1 MTTGEKILH
10 GGGYL
15 IEDATAGTVF
25 TPEDF
30 SDEQLQLADT
40 TDQFLREKVLPHV
53 EKLENHDFDLMVKLL
68 RQFGEL
74 GLLMIDAP
82 EEYGGLDL
90 PKTTSMLAAEKA
102 SIYGGFSVAYTAHSG
117 IGTLPLVY
125 YGTKEQKERYL
136 GKIITG
142 EWMAAYCLTE
152 PDSGSDALG
161 AKATA
166 TLTPDGKHYL
176 LNGTKQFITNGS
188 FADLY
193 TVFAKIDRQH
203 FTAFLVERTFEG
215 VKPGPQE
222 KKLGIRGSSTTS
234 LILEDAKV
242 PVENV
247 LGEIGKGHKIAFNVL
262 NVGRLKLGACVT
274 GAGKFAFAEGVR
286 YANLRKQFGVTIG
299 TFGAIREKI
308 ADTAAALFASE
319 ALVYR
324 VAGMIDDRLAAVPKG
339 IPDYYDAYQQ
349 GIEDYSIE
357 CAVAKVFCSDVLA
370 LVVDEVVQIFGGYG
384 YTQEYPAERFYRDE
398 RINRIFEGTNEINR
412 MLIPGTLLRRAM
424 KGEIPLQEE
433 VMKAVGRLSA
443 AAGEAPSG
451 PFGAEKALL
460 RNLKDAFLVL
470 AGAAVQ
476 RFGGKVKDEQE
487 TLIALADVAIGV
499 FAIESAVLRAGEDRR
514 LRERLPRGA
523 RRGGRQGVRV
533 PGGRGGDQRGAARGV
548 LRRRGEHAADAP
560 LRDPAGDPVR
570 RLRPPRREAE
580 ARRRRPRIGALPALR
595 RSAPATEGASPGG
608 RGRIKRTVRR
618 TALSSGHPCATGGSW
633 ARGFREECPRRRS
646 SLELSGVGDEE
657 ARRRAVAP
665 AAVVA
670 SVRAGRRRGERRPDG
685 FRPPEDAHP
694 QRCRHPQETL
704 LQGVRRLALH
714 GAEGDDPRAA
724 PRRPRREAHPD
735 ELRVQEGGEGE
746 DRRGVRRGSCE
757 QLPHRRWSA
766 EAKAFL
772 SWFTA
777 DFVAGDTVDI
787 SLSPDGTVS
796 ASHNGKA
803 LGTLRDPASPRPC
816 C

>member
-15 IEDATAGTVF
+15 IEDATAETVF

-53 EKLENHDFDLMVKLL
+53 ERLENHDFDLMVKLL

-102 SIYGGFSVAYTAHSG
+102 SVYGGFSVAYTAHSG

-215 VKPGPQE
+215 VKPGPEE

-319 ALVYR
+319 SLAYR

-339 IPDYYDAYQQ
+339 IPDYYEAYQQ

-357 CAVAKVFCSDVLA
+357 CAIAKVFCSDVLA
-370 LVVDEVVQIFGGYG
+370 LVVDETVQIFGGYG
-384 YTQEYPAERFYRDE
+384 YTQEYPAERYYRDE

-412 MLIPGTLLRRAM
+412 MLIPGTLLRRSK

-443 AAGEAPSG
+443 TAGEAPSG

-470 AGAAVQ
+470 VGAAVQ

-499 FAIESAVLRAGEDRR
+499 FAIESAVLRAEKIAASGNASRAE
-514 LRERLPRGA
+514 LAAAAVKTFAFPAAEAAVSAA
-523 RRGGRQGVRV
+523 RR
-533 PGGRGGDQRGAARGV
+533 AAFYV
-548 LRRRGEHAADAP
+548 GEGNT
-560 LRDPAGDPVR
+560 LQM
-570 RLRPPRREAE
+570 L
-580 ARRRRPRIGALPALR
+580 
-595 RSAPATEGASPGG
+595 
-608 RGRIKRTVRR
+608 
-618 TALSSGHPCATGGSW
+618 
-633 ARGFREECPRRRS
+633 
-646 SLELSGVGDEE
+646 LSGI
-657 ARRRAVAP
+657 RRATRYDASGLLDAKHKL
-665 AAVVA
+665 AAA
-670 SVRAGRRRGERRPDG
+670 ALESERYP
-685 FRPPEDAHP
+685 F
-694 QRCRHPQETL
+694 
-704 LQGVRRLALH
+704 
-714 GAEGDDPRAA
+714 
-724 PRRPRREAHPD
+724 
-735 ELRVQEGGEGE
+735 
-746 DRRGVRRGSCE
+746 
-757 QLPHRRWSA
+757 
-766 EAKAFL
+766 
-772 SWFTA
+772 
-777 DFVAGDTVDI
+777 
-787 SLSPDGTVS
+787 
-796 ASHNGKA
+796 
-803 LGTLRDPASPRPC
+803 
-816 C
+816 

>member
-1 MTTGEKILH
+1 MEGPGNPGKHEDRGEPMTTGEKILH

-30 SDEQLQLADT
+30 SDEQIQLADT

-68 RQFGEL
+68 RQAGEL

-215 VKPGPQE
+215 VTPGPQE

-274 GAGKFAFAEGVR
+274 GAGKFAFADGVR

-384 YTQEYPAERFYRDE
+384 YTQEYPAERYYRDE

-443 AAGEAPSG
+443 AAAEAPSG

-499 FAIESAVLRAGEDRR
+499 FAIESAVLRAEKIGL
-514 LRERLPRGA
+514 LRERFPRGA

-533 PGGRGGDQRGAARGV
+533 PGGRGGRQRGAARGV

-570 RLRPPRREAE
+570 RLRPPRREAQ
-580 ARRRRPRIGALPALR
+580 ARRRRPRIGALPVL
-595 RSAPATEGASPGG
+595 
-608 RGRIKRTVRR
+608 RTVRAR
-618 TALSSGHPCATGGSW
+618 TPTRREVPGCVASEGG
-633 ARGFREECPRRRS
+633 APF
-646 SLELSGVGDEE
+646 V
-657 ARRRAVAP
+657 ARRAVNPHGCALPHCAPPP
-665 AAVVA
+665 AAT
-670 SVRAGRRRGERRPDG
+670 
-685 FRPPEDAHP
+685 PPK
-694 QRCRHPQETL
+694 
-704 LQGVRRLALH
+704 GKS
-714 GAEGDDPRAA
+714 GAPLPYAMRWVPR
-724 PRRPRREAHPD
+724 
-735 ELRVQEGGEGE
+735 
-746 DRRGVRRGSCE
+746 
-757 QLPHRRWSA
+757 
-766 EAKAFL
+766 
-772 SWFTA
+772 
-777 DFVAGDTVDI
+777 
-787 SLSPDGTVS
+787 
-796 ASHNGKA
+796 
-803 LGTLRDPASPRPC
+803 
-816 C
+816 

>member
-1 MTTGEKILH
+1 MMTGEKILH

-15 IEDATAGTVF
+15 IEDATAGNVF

-53 EKLENHDFDLMVKLL
+53 ERLENHDFDLMVKLL

-142 EWMAAYCLTE
+142 EWLAAYCLTE

-176 LNGTKQFITNGS
+176 LNGTKQFTTNGS

-274 GAGKFAFAEGVR
+274 GAGKFAFADGVR

-339 IPDYYDAYQQ
+339 IPDYYEAYQQ

-384 YTQEYPAERFYRDE
+384 YTQEYPAERYYRDE

-412 MLIPGTLLRRAM
+412 MLIPGTLLRRAIEGGDPAAGRGDEGGGTPLRRRGGSAVRAVRR
-424 KGEIPLQEE
+424 GE
-433 VMKAVGRLSA
+433 GA
-443 AAGEAPSG
+443 AAA
-451 PFGAEKALL
+451 
-460 RNLKDAFLVL
+460 NLKDAFLVL

-476 RFGGKVKDEQE
+476 RFGKKVKDEQE

-499 FAIESAVLRAGEDRR
+499 FAIESAVLRAEKIAASGNASRAE
-514 LRERLPRGA
+514 LAAAAVKAFAFMASEAAVSAA
-523 RRGGRQGVRV
+523 RR
-533 PGGRGGDQRGAARGV
+533 AAFYV
-548 LRRRGEHAADAP
+548 GEGNT
-560 LRDPAGDPVR
+560 LQM
-570 RLRPPRREAE
+570 L
-580 ARRRRPRIGALPALR
+580 
-595 RSAPATEGASPGG
+595 
-608 RGRIKRTVRR
+608 
-618 TALSSGHPCATGGSW
+618 
-633 ARGFREECPRRRS
+633 
-646 SLELSGVGDEE
+646 LSGI
-657 ARRRAVAP
+657 RRATRYDASGLLDAKHKL
-665 AAVVA
+665 AAA
-670 SVRAGRRRGERRPDG
+670 ALESERYP
-685 FRPPEDAHP
+685 F
-694 QRCRHPQETL
+694 
-704 LQGVRRLALH
+704 
-714 GAEGDDPRAA
+714 
-724 PRRPRREAHPD
+724 
-735 ELRVQEGGEGE
+735 
-746 DRRGVRRGSCE
+746 
-757 QLPHRRWSA
+757 
-766 EAKAFL
+766 
-772 SWFTA
+772 
-777 DFVAGDTVDI
+777 
-787 SLSPDGTVS
+787 
-796 ASHNGKA
+796 
-803 LGTLRDPASPRPC
+803 
-816 C
+816 

>member
-1 MTTGEKILH
+1 MATGEKILH

-15 IEDATAGTVF
+15 IEDASAGTVF

-53 EKLENHDFDLMVKLL
+53 EKLENHDFDLMVTLL

-193 TVFAKIDRQH
+193 TVFAKIDRLH

-215 VKPGPQE
+215 VTPGPEE

-274 GAGKFAFAEGVR
+274 GAGKFAFADGVR

-357 CAVAKVFCSDVLA
+357 CAIAKVFCSDVLA

-384 YTQEYPAERFYRDE
+384 YTQEYPAERYYRDE

-424 KGEIPLQEE
+424 KGEILLQEE

-443 AAGEAPSG
+443 AAVEAPSG

-470 AGAAVQ
+470 
-476 RFGGKVKDEQE
+476 
-487 TLIALADVAIGV
+487 
-499 FAIESAVLRAGEDRR
+499 
-514 LRERLPRGA
+514 
-523 RRGGRQGVRV
+523 
-533 PGGRGGDQRGAARGV
+533 
-548 LRRRGEHAADAP
+548 
-560 LRDPAGDPVR
+560 
-570 RLRPPRREAE
+570 
-580 ARRRRPRIGALPALR
+580 
-595 RSAPATEGASPGG
+595 
-608 RGRIKRTVRR
+608 
-618 TALSSGHPCATGGSW
+618 
-633 ARGFREECPRRRS
+633 
-646 SLELSGVGDEE
+646 
-657 ARRRAVAP
+657 
-665 AAVVA
+665 
-670 SVRAGRRRGERRPDG
+670 
-685 FRPPEDAHP
+685 
-694 QRCRHPQETL
+694 
-704 LQGVRRLALH
+704 
-714 GAEGDDPRAA
+714 
-724 PRRPRREAHPD
+724 
-735 ELRVQEGGEGE
+735 
-746 DRRGVRRGSCE
+746 
-757 QLPHRRWSA
+757 
-766 EAKAFL
+766 
-772 SWFTA
+772 
-777 DFVAGDTVDI
+777 
-787 SLSPDGTVS
+787 
-796 ASHNGKA
+796 
-803 LGTLRDPASPRPC
+803 
-816 C
+816 

>member
-1 MTTGEKILH
+1 MATGEKILH

-68 RQFGEL
+68 RQAGDL

-125 YGTKEQKERYL
+125 YGTREQKERYL

-142 EWMAAYCLTE
+142 EWLAAYCLTE

-166 TLTPDGKHYL
+166 VLTPDGKHYL

-215 VKPGPQE
+215 VTPGPQE

-274 GAGKFAFAEGVR
+274 GAGKFAFADGVR

-319 ALVYR
+319 AMVYR

-384 YTQEYPAERFYRDE
+384 YTQEYPAERYYRDE

-443 AAGEAPSG
+443 AAAEAPSG

-499 FAIESAVLRAGEDRR
+499 FAIESAVLRAEKIAASGNASRAE
-514 LRERLPRGA
+514 LAAAAVKAFAFPASEAAVSAA
-523 RRGGRQGVRV
+523 RR
-533 PGGRGGDQRGAARGV
+533 AAFYV
-548 LRRRGEHAADAP
+548 GEGNT
-560 LRDPAGDPVR
+560 LQM
-570 RLRPPRREAE
+570 L
-580 ARRRRPRIGALPALR
+580 
-595 RSAPATEGASPGG
+595 
-608 RGRIKRTVRR
+608 
-618 TALSSGHPCATGGSW
+618 
-633 ARGFREECPRRRS
+633 
-646 SLELSGVGDEE
+646 LSGI
-657 ARRRAVAP
+657 RRATRYDASGLLDAKHKL
-665 AAVVA
+665 AAA
-670 SVRAGRRRGERRPDG
+670 ALESERYP
-685 FRPPEDAHP
+685 F
-694 QRCRHPQETL
+694 
-704 LQGVRRLALH
+704 
-714 GAEGDDPRAA
+714 
-724 PRRPRREAHPD
+724 
-735 ELRVQEGGEGE
+735 
-746 DRRGVRRGSCE
+746 
-757 QLPHRRWSA
+757 
-766 EAKAFL
+766 
-772 SWFTA
+772 
-777 DFVAGDTVDI
+777 
-787 SLSPDGTVS
+787 
-796 ASHNGKA
+796 
-803 LGTLRDPASPRPC
+803 
-816 C
+816 